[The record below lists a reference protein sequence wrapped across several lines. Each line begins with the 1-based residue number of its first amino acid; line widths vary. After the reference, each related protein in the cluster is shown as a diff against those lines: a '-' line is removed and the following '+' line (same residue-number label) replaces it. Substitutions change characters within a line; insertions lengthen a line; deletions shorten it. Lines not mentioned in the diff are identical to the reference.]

1 VAVGILASSLN
12 GWLVQTSHWLY
23 AAFNEYKEIANAQ

>member
-12 GWLVQTSHWLY
+12 GWLAQTSHWLY
-23 AAFNEYKEIANAQ
+23 AAFYEYREIADAQ